1 MSNNKITQLPPEIFE
16 LPLDIKWK
24 FDDSNSIFL
33 GNNPLDSPPIE
44 IVERGKK
51 EVVKYLL
58 SLESEEK
65 QPLTEVKLLLVGDGG
80 AGKTSLIKRL
90 LGLNFDEK
98 ESTTH
103 GININ
108 NWKIKDDTKEIQVNI
123 WDFGGQEIMHST
135 HQFFLSKRSLYIL
148 VLDSRKDEKAEYWLK
163 HIESFGGDSPIL
175 VVMNKIDENQSFE
188 VNRKFLKEKYPSIK
202 GFYRVSCKTKHGID
216 GLCDDLK
223 QYLGKIQ
230 HISTTWPKSWFN
242 VKIKLENMTE
252 PFISYEEYEHLC
264 CEEGIIE
271 EAQDTLVDFLNDL
284 GVVLHF
290 NDFTLLDTHV
300 LEPKWVTNAVY
311 KIINSKELSD
321 SNGILKLNLLNSILK
336 KSQKEDFYYPPT
348 RYKYIIDL
356 MKKFEL
362 CYSVDEQTVLIPE
375 LLEVEEP
382 AFDFNHKETLN
393 FLLQYTDFLPKSV
406 IPRFIVKMNEDIK
419 DNLRWRTGVVLE
431 SNYYASAVVK
441 SDEDARK
448 IYIEVTGNRQSDYL
462 SRILENI
469 QSINKSFTN
478 LNVDERVP
486 MTDNPKITV
495 PYSHLISLG
504 RSGKTSIIPEGT
516 TKEYE
521 IKDLLRRY
529 PFEGFVMY
537 QQNTNQL
544 INIHFETNT
553 QNGDTIMRDKI
564 ENRGSVIGSQG
575 TNSQGTV
582 DIQTFN
588 QVWQENIDEIDIARL
603 AEDLEKLKASMMQEA
618 KSAEQ
623 FESLTNVVHAQ
634 EAADKGNGE
643 KTLEYLSKAGKW
655 ALEISR
661 DIGVEVAATV
671 LSKSLGL

>member
-1 MSNNKITQLPPEIFE
+1 METNEKVLQLIKDAAENNLTELNLYFYKIKQLPLEITRLKKLEKLNLHQNELDTLAPDITKLENLTHLDISNNQFKELPAEVTKLKNLTLLNLSNNKLSKLPVEIDKLENLTHLNLSHNQFNQLPVEIANLKNLIHIDLSYNQLVQLPFEITKITNLTLLFLSNNQLTQLPPEIANLKNLTKIDLHTNKLIQLPSEIAKLKNLTKINLSNNKITQLPPEIFE

-230 HISTTWPKSWFN
+230 HISTTWPK
-242 VKIKLENMTE
+242 
-252 PFISYEEYEHLC
+252 
-264 CEEGIIE
+264 
-271 EAQDTLVDFLNDL
+271 A
-284 GVVLHF
+284 
-290 NDFTLLDTHV
+290 
-300 LEPKWVTNAVY
+300 
-311 KIINSKELSD
+311 
-321 SNGILKLNLLNSILK
+321 
-336 KSQKEDFYYPPT
+336 
-348 RYKYIIDL
+348 
-356 MKKFEL
+356 
-362 CYSVDEQTVLIPE
+362 
-375 LLEVEEP
+375 
-382 AFDFNHKETLN
+382 
-393 FLLQYTDFLPKSV
+393 
-406 IPRFIVKMNEDIK
+406 
-419 DNLRWRTGVVLE
+419 
-431 SNYYASAVVK
+431 
-441 SDEDARK
+441 
-448 IYIEVTGNRQSDYL
+448 
-462 SRILENI
+462 
-469 QSINKSFTN
+469 
-478 LNVDERVP
+478 
-486 MTDNPKITV
+486 
-495 PYSHLISLG
+495 
-504 RSGKTSIIPEGT
+504 
-516 TKEYE
+516 
-521 IKDLLRRY
+521 
-529 PFEGFVMY
+529 
-537 QQNTNQL
+537 
-544 INIHFETNT
+544 
-553 QNGDTIMRDKI
+553 
-564 ENRGSVIGSQG
+564 GS
-575 TNSQGTV
+575 
-582 DIQTFN
+582 
-588 QVWQENIDEIDIARL
+588 
-603 AEDLEKLKASMMQEA
+603 M
-618 KSAEQ
+618 
-623 FESLTNVVHAQ
+623 
-634 EAADKGNGE
+634 
-643 KTLEYLSKAGKW
+643 
-655 ALEISR
+655 
-661 DIGVEVAATV
+661 
-671 LSKSLGL
+671 